1 MTRSRIQKINILE
14 IEISDLHNLKKHRE
28 ELDSGKR
35 IEESK
40 LVKVE
45 KGIEDQIKQINEA
58 KRKYEHHGDRH
69 SNKINELKIRSKH
82 HQENIDQLY
91 NEISLEEEWAKESK
105 LRLREIL
112 NEKIVWQQETKVLK
126 DEKKALF
133 EQISLLKS
141 ETETACSV
149 SSLVVTVGEEEMD
162 GDMLPL
168 AILNDLMYDEPVPI

>member
-1 MTRSRIQKINILE
+1 MTRSRIEKIDILE
-14 IEISDLHNLKKHRE
+14 IEISDLHNLKKSKE
-28 ELDSGKR
+28 ELDSEKR

-45 KGIEDQIKQINEA
+45 KDIETQIKQINEA

-91 NEISLEEEWAKESK
+91 NEISLEEEWEKESK

-141 ETETACSV
+141 ETETKKEG
-149 SSLVVTVGEEEMD
+149 LTKR
-162 GDMLPL
+162 L
-168 AILNDLMYDEPVPI
+168 